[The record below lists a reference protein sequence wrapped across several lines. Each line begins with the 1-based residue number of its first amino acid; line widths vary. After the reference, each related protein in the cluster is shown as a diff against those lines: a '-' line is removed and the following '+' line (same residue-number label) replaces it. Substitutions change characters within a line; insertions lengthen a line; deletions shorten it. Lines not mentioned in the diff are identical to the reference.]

1 MINLIVNGKDIQ
13 LDAPTNLVEYLDSL
27 EVNPS
32 SIAVAIDGTVLR
44 REEWGSVTLSD
55 GVHIEI
61 VRAVG
66 GG

>member
-13 LDAPTNLVEYLDSL
+13 LDAPTNLVEYLKSL

-44 REEWGSVTLSD
+44 REEWEAVTLSD
-55 GVHIEI
+55 GAHIEI

>member
-1 MINLIVNGKDIQ
+1 MINLIVNGKEIQ
-13 LDAPTNLVEYLDSL
+13 LDAPTNLVDYLNSL

-44 REEWGSVTLSD
+44 REEWATVTLAD
-55 GVHIEI
+55 GAHIEI

>member
-1 MINLIVNGKDIQ
+1 MINLIVNGKEIQ
-13 LDAPTNLVEYLDSL
+13 LDAPTNLVEYLNSL

-44 REEWGSVTLSD
+44 REEWATVTLSD
-55 GVHIEI
+55 GAHVEI

>member
-1 MINLIVNGKDIQ
+1 MINLIVNGKERQ
-13 LDAPTNLVEYLDSL
+13 LDKPINLAEYLKSL

-44 REEWGSVTLSD
+44 REEWGTVTLSD
-55 GVHIEI
+55 GAHVEI

>member
-1 MINLIVNGKDIQ
+1 MITLIVNGKEIQ
-13 LDAPTNLVEYLDSL
+13 LDEPTNLVDYLNSL

-44 REEWGSVTLSD
+44 REEWATVTLAD
-55 GVHIEI
+55 GARVEI

>member
-1 MINLIVNGKDIQ
+1 MINLIVNGKEIQ
-13 LDAPTNLVEYLDSL
+13 LDDPTNLVKYLESL

-55 GVHIEI
+55 GAHVEI

>member
-1 MINLIVNGKDIQ
+1 MINLTVNGKEIQ
-13 LDAPTNLVEYLDSL
+13 LDEPTNLVEYLNSL

-44 REEWGSVTLSD
+44 REEWGSVTLAD
-55 GVHIEI
+55 GAHIEI

>member
-1 MINLIVNGKDIQ
+1 MINLTVNGKEIQ
-13 LDAPTNLVEYLDSL
+13 LDEPTNLVDYLNSL

-44 REEWGSVTLSD
+44 REEWATVTLAD
-55 GVHIEI
+55 GAHVEI

>member
-1 MINLIVNGKDIQ
+1 MINLIVNGKQIQ
-13 LDAPTNLVEYLDSL
+13 LDEPTNLVEYLNSL

-44 REEWGSVTLSD
+44 REEWATVTLAD
-55 GVHIEI
+55 GAHVEI

>member
-1 MINLIVNGKDIQ
+1 MINLIINGKEIQ
-13 LDAPTNLVEYLDSL
+13 LDAPTNLVEYLKSL

-44 REEWGSVTLSD
+44 REEWGAVTLSD
-55 GVHIEI
+55 GAHIEI

>member
-1 MINLIVNGKDIQ
+1 MITLIVNGKQIQ
-13 LDAPTNLVEYLDSL
+13 LDDPTNLVKYLESL

-44 REEWGSVTLSD
+44 REEWATVTLAD
-55 GVHIEI
+55 GAHVEI

>member
-1 MINLIVNGKDIQ
+1 MINLIVNGKERQ
-13 LDAPTNLVEYLDSL
+13 LDAPTNLAEYLKSL

-44 REEWGSVTLSD
+44 REEWGTATLSD
-55 GVHIEI
+55 GAHVEI

>member
-1 MINLIVNGKDIQ
+1 MINLIVNGKEIQ
-13 LDAPTNLVEYLDSL
+13 LDEPTNLVEYLNSL

-44 REEWGSVTLSD
+44 REEWATVTLAD
-55 GVHIEI
+55 GAHIEI